1 MHFNATEL
9 TPGQKAVIEELMGRS
24 LSAEEAVS
32 LCAVPADTRSP
43 AERKEAADE
52 LLAFL
57 KSLPEPTAMDAEL
70 DAAILEAMRE
80 VRGPGYTEVR

>member
-9 TPGQKAVIEELMGRS
+9 TPNQRAVIEELMGRS
-24 LSAEEAVS
+24 LSSEEAIT
-32 LCAVPADTRSP
+32 LRAVPADTRSA
-43 AERKEAADE
+43 AERRAAADE

-57 KSLPEPTAMDAEL
+57 KSLPEPTATEAEL
-70 DAAILEAMRE
+70 DAAIVAAMRE